1 MGPLQLG
8 GGGGGVA
15 RQREG
20 EGEGELGEVREQ
32 GGRVGRAQQP
42 AAVSAGK
49 IYFNNFMLLRVKLA
63 EE

>member
-32 GGRVGRAQQP
+32 GGGVWRAQQT
-42 AAVSAGK
+42 AAVSTGK